1 MEHQSSESTANE
13 LLESDASRR
22 TVLAGLGAAGTSIA
36 GTAPVAAAAEDGNT
50 TNSSDDSEDEEDDDT
65 IDAVDVA
72 TAGAIAGSP
81 AGAAGYAAYQA
92 ATWVAGYFGTSEQSE
107 YQELNRLGHW
117 AEVYQ
122 TALRN
127 RAASLTT
134 TTLGQDVGEMSRL
147 QWTIEA
153 TQEALVAA
161 EDGASRQE
169 AIDQGVEYV
178 EEGLAG
184 VEQNLIDEGHVHILD
199 FVNALKDAEILEEL
213 EPHELLKYT
222 GDLSADDPNY
232 DYVLEEGSV
241 EEAGTVEYEL
251 LNGETITHTLY
262 QFTEDY
268 YPQND
273 GSGPGAGDNLVL
285 NVSGLGGAE
294 IVSDVSPAA
303 ENWETAGFRVPD
315 WPQDEYDQLSEE
327 RQEDI
332 EPPSINER
340 WDDPVLLHLGLWAE
354 AIEEIRTVV
363 DDVTAEIEAFL
374 DEAYEDIVNGDR
386 DAADFFTP
394 SMFAASSPE
403 NSTYAFSGAALSTMG
418 MSLPEETVTVETELP
433 VGEDGAY
440 ESVELSGTLTA
451 RPHPSGGF
459 SVGQTIDP
467 ADLESR
473 FYMSYHVEDE
483 GEVQSDIVELRQ
495 PFTITDAKEVDP
507 ETGEVTDVEELTYT
521 ETSTSESPADYDA
534 LIESMEELSQFERDL
549 ETEQQEVVVELE
561 DERNG
566 LSLPG
571 NPFDFESGNSMLGLA
586 IIAGVLLV
594 VVSLVTDLV
603 PFLGD

>member
-22 TVLAGLGAAGTSIA
+22 TVLVGLGAAGTSIA

-50 TNSSDDSEDEEDDDT
+50 TNSSDDNEDEEDDDT

-107 YQELNRLGHW
+107 YQQLNRLGHW

-153 TQEALVAA
+153 TQEALIAA

-169 AIDQGVEYV
+169 AINQGVEYV

-222 GDLSADDPNY
+222 DDLSADDPSY

-473 FYMSYHVEDE
+473 FYMSYHVENE

-507 ETGEVTDVEELTYT
+507 ETGEVNDVEELTYT
-521 ETSTSESPADYDA
+521 ETETSESPADYDA
-534 LIESMEELSQFERDL
+534 LIQSMEELSQFERDL

-594 VVSLVTDLV
+594 LVSLVTDLV